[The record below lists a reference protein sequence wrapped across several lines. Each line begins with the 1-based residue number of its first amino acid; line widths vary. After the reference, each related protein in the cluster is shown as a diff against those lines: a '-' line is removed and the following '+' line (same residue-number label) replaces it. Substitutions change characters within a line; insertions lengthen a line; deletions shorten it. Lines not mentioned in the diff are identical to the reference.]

1 MLDRYDYEIEDVII
15 DDNKEIVKLKKEL
28 KQTKKKLEYVKK
40 YIDAN
45 CIYDEHLDGYCLD
58 LPASKV
64 RTLMYKI
71 KE

>member
-1 MLDRYDYEIEDVII
+1 MTEKDLEIQ
-15 DDNKEIVKLKKEL
+15 KLRSDLHE
-28 KQTKKKLEYVKK
+28 TKKKLEYVKK
-40 YIDAN
+40 FIDAN